1 MESEFREDLRLTG
14 VKKLGLMG
22 GTFDPIHH
30 GHLVAAEAA
39 RSEFGLDKVVFVP
52 SGQPPHKSGHGVTS
66 KENRYLMTELATL
79 SNPRFEVSKV
89 EVERQ
94 GYSYAID
101 TVRYFKNLL
110 PADGELYFITGA
122 DAVSDIVSWHA
133 ARELFHYCT
142 FIAATRPGFRQEAIR
157 ERLEAAM
164 SPEELAKIAA
174 VEVPAM
180 AISSTDIRER
190 LAAGRTIKYLVPEV
204 VEDFIR
210 KNDLYQPSGG
220 KPEGD
225 RH

>member
-1 MESEFREDLRLTG
+1 MESEFREDLRPTG
-14 VKKLGLMG
+14 GKKLGLMG

-101 TVRYFKNLL
+101 T
-110 PADGELYFITGA
+110 
-122 DAVSDIVSWHA
+122 AVSYTHLDV
-133 ARELFHYCT
+133 YK
-142 FIAATRPGFRQEAIR
+142 RQ
-157 ERLEAAM
+157 
-164 SPEELAKIAA
+164 PK
-174 VEVPAM
+174 
-180 AISSTDIRER
+180 
-190 LAAGRTIKYLVPEV
+190 AGPCALTIPKGGRR
-204 VEDFIR
+204 R
-210 KNDLYQPSGG
+210 KSF
-220 KPEGD
+220 
-225 RH
+225 